1 MSRKSVVL
9 YKRGSNKEK
18 CICCGQLKC
27 HTHKQ
32 NEENDLVHLV
42 LELLQFNELNT
53 DPYMCGV
60 TKQFVILIMNNEKWG
75 LDLPTQFWLANRQ
88 YENRQEQFS
97 QVGMN

>member
-1 MSRKSVVL
+1 MSRKSVFL
-9 YKRGSNKEK
+9 FMRGSNKEK
-18 CICCGQLKC
+18 FICCGQLKC

-60 TKQFVILIMNNEKWG
+60 TKQFVILII
-75 LDLPTQFWLANRQ
+75 LSRVSILFALLCLP
-88 YENRQEQFS
+88 FS
-97 QVGMN
+97 MK